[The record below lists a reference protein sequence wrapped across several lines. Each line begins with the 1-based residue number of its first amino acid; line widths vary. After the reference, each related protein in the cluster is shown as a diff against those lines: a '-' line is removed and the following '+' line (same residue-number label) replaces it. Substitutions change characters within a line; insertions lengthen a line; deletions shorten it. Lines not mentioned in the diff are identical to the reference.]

1 MLCLELQ
8 NVIMENH
15 DSSTLKTMI
24 FWHFRNENFN
34 YCINTRVNENY
45 TAILWLNVCVCVCYD
60 FFVFLVIFDGFT
72 HYQYTIVVV
81 VMIYSFVNNTNF

>member
-34 YCINTRVNENY
+34 YYINTRGNENY
-45 TAILWLNVCVCVCYD
+45 TAILWLNVCVCYD